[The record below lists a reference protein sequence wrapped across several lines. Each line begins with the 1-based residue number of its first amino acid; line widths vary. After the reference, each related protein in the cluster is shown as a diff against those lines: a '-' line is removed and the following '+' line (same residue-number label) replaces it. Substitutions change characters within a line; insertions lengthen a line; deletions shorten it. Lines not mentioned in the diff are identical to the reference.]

1 MEKILSAYDKVLKG
15 ITLVTGVIAGLL
27 VLFCAFSIVYE
38 VVCRSILNTP
48 TEWVTEV
55 STYCIVI
62 AGFLGMGVTYAG
74 RKHIHVDIFISRLTE
89 RTRTWIEL
97 GTSALGAF
105 YCLLFTVESWK
116 MVMMSIEYNNCAPTT
131 LSTPLWIPQSS
142 MPVGLFILL
151 LHLIRTFLGAAV
163 KLKKGDAGEVTV

>member
-1 MEKILSAYDKVLKG
+1 MEKILSTYDKVLKG

-48 TEWVTEV
+48 TEWVTEI

-97 GTSALGAF
+97 VTSALGAF

-151 LHLIRTFLGAAV
+151 LHLIRTFLGDIV
-163 KLKKGDAGEVTV
+163 KLKKGDDGEVTV

>member
-1 MEKILSAYDKVLKG
+1 MEKILSTYDKVLKG

-48 TEWVTEV
+48 TEWVTEI

-97 GTSALGAF
+97 VTSALGAF
-105 YCLLFTVESWK
+105 YCFLFTVESWK

-151 LHLIRTFLGAAV
+151 LHLIRTFLGDIV